1 VGSGLLYIQEDG
13 KVFWPSAPFSKFLMV
28 AFWSTGGLD
37 QVPNSRP
44 SLCGLS
50 PRLLTCHF

>member
-1 VGSGLLYIQEDG
+1 MGSGLLYIQEDG